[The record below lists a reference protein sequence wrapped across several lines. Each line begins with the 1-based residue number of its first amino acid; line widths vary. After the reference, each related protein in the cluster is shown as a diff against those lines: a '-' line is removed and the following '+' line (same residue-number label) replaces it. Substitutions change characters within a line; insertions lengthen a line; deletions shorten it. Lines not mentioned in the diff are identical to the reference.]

1 MYCGK
6 LWLAKW
12 VSRRDEDGPFTHTCN
27 FALVRFMLL
36 LFAVTLPRDALFF
49 FLFFSFFLLLLFFR
63 TSGQLE
69 VQSVSYNFEVNF
81 PVAAFMCL

>member
-12 VSRRDEDGPFTHTCN
+12 VSRRDEDGPLTHTCN
-27 FALVRFMLL
+27 FALVRFILL
-36 LFAVTLPRDALFF
+36 LLLSPCDALFF
-49 FLFFSFFLLLLFFR
+49 FLFLLLLFFR

-69 VQSVSYNFEVNF
+69 VQSVSYNFEVHF